1 MSNLI
6 NLNTVLINGV
16 TVAVVGKPV
25 YKRGVPKIEVSTAT
39 VGNKISTYQNVNY
52 EEATGMVKISIQPTK
67 TNIELIEGWQDNIG
81 KNSIRLLDATEKLTK
96 TFNQMSIEEDLEI
109 DTSAPIE
116 ITFMGGT
123 AS

>member
-25 YKRGVPKIEVSTAT
+25 YKRGVPKVEVLTAT

-52 EEATGMVKISIQPTK
+52 EEATGMVKVSIQPTK

-96 TFNQMSIEEDLEI
+96 TFNQMSIEEDLDI

>member
-25 YKRGVPKIEVSTAT
+25 YKRGVPKVEVLTAT

-52 EEATGMVKISIQPTK
+52 EEATGMVKVSIQPTR
-67 TNIELIEGWQDNIG
+67 TNVELIEGWQDNIG
-81 KNSIRLLDATEKLTK
+81 KNSVRLLDATEKLTK
-96 TFNQMSIEEDLEI
+96 TFNQMSIEEDLDI

-116 ITFMGGT
+116 ITFKGGT

>member
-25 YKRGVPKIEVSTAT
+25 YKRGVPKVEVLTAT

-52 EEATGMVKISIQPTK
+52 EEATGMVKVSIQPTK